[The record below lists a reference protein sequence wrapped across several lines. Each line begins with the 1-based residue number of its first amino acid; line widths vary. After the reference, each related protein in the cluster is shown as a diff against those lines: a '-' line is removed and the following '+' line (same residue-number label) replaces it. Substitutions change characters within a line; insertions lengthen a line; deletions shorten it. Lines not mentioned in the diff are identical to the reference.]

1 MLLTTFP
8 RGRNRGTFEGVVVGD
23 SRPAHDSGSS
33 IKNLIPLLEL
43 NRFGGVN
50 NSIRDRCV
58 VNLSLEYCVFAAD
71 LPDLDQVAV
80 AVEHEP
86 DLREIFEGF
95 FVAVVELCCACDV
108 APGFCDDDLEEFIHP
123 RILIRCLLSWYAYMT
138 SPVILLSCCFNAV
151 EVAASSSALI

>member
-1 MLLTTFP
+1 MS
-8 RGRNRGTFEGVVVGD
+8 D
-23 SRPAHDSGSS
+23 DSGSS
-33 IKNLIPLLEL
+33 IKNLIPLFEL

-50 NSIRDRCV
+50 NSIRDRCIIYV
-58 VNLSLEYCVFAAD
+58 PLKYCVFPAD

-123 RILIRCLLSWYAYMT
+123 RILVHVLLSWCGYNSTPAVFIRSRSTSGAMQDTHVAPYGIMT
-138 SPVILLSCCFNAV
+138 
-151 EVAASSSALI
+151 